1 MDAVVATEKSHFPI
15 LAPDPNALNRPIGI
29 LTKWKR
35 NSSANDCRC
44 PGFKSLPAIFQIP
57 TAECGMLIRGANF
70 ARLPSMILESITWRY
85 RENLQRRF
93 TGDGKCEELR
103 VKHNWAN
110 RKIFLLHSKK
120 YSEKV

>member
-44 PGFKSLPAIFQIP
+44 PGFKSLSNSN
-57 TAECGMLIRGANF
+57 CGMRHANPWGELCQVADHDSGIHNVEIQGKF
-70 ARLPSMILESITWRY
+70 AKEIYGRRKMRRAA
-85 RENLQRRF
+85 RE
-93 TGDGKCEELR
+93 T
-103 VKHNWAN
+103 
-110 RKIFLLHSKK
+110 
-120 YSEKV
+120 